1 MQAMEAVVVPAPG
14 AWVHDEEKEVEKEV
28 EGVEEEDMGILGG
41 WSSGGSVGESA
52 GGLLGVC
59 MFNHYGRVS
68 DFDSRCRNCLE
79 SLLEGGFPACRRQV
93 ESRGSYF
100 KRYF

>member
-1 MQAMEAVVVPAPG
+1 MEAVVVPAPG
-14 AWVHDEEKEVEKEV
+14 AWVHDEEKEVEKVV

-52 GGLLGVC
+52 GGLLGVWPLQHVQSLWSGLRLR
-59 MFNHYGRVS
+59 FS
-68 DFDSRCRNCLE
+68 LPQ

-93 ESRGSYF
+93 ESRESYF